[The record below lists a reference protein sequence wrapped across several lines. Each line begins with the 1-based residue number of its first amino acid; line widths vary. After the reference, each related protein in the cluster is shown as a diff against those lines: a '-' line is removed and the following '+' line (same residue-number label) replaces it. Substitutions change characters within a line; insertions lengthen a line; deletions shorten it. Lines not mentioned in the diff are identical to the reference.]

1 MIHSF
6 VSACFKFI
14 GISKNLAGRTEH
26 GVIWFG
32 FGLGLSSLSLS
43 LHCWNIHIPH
53 ISSFLYRV
61 DVKYTNH
68 LTMQRKDVMQPLL
81 SWERWIRHRTE
92 CQMSPGMTPVAILA
106 RMQSRIMVVTS
117 TSYVQLLTHCQTTGF
132 TILSREATRQLLT
145 NCFPGGRRKYFI
157 HVDYCHSYRQSLRI
171 YLVR

>member
-1 MIHSF
+1 MIRSF
-6 VSACFKFI
+6 LSACFKFI

-53 ISSFLYRV
+53 IGSFLYRV

-106 RMQSRIMVVTS
+106 RMQIENHGCYLNKLRTTANSLSDYRFYNIESRSNTTALDKLFSWGTKEIFHPRR
-117 TSYVQLLTHCQTTGF
+117 LL
-132 TILSREATRQLLT
+132 
-145 NCFPGGRRKYFI
+145 P
-157 HVDYCHSYRQSLRI
+157 
-171 YLVR
+171 